1 MSKSKGTKKMTC
13 EQLIITT
20 LSKNMFIISLI
31 MDIELTLLKFIN
43 HHIKHNPDD
52 NGQKHSEDQ
61 ANLIETFSYSF
72 VEHVHP
78 RVFEKNITENKI
90 KLKSKRGKS
99 GFVKIPLNA
108 VQILHFKL
116 LYNIAY
122 IKRFYPA
129 KISKFN
135 FSEDLSELLDNED
148 KIINLYKEIKLI
160 ALN

>member
-1 MSKSKGTKKMTC
+1 MNT
-13 EQLIITT
+13 
-20 LSKNMFIISLI
+20 
-31 MDIELTLLKFIN
+31 ELTLLKFIN
-43 HHIKHNPDD
+43 HYTKHNPDD
-52 NGQKHSEDQ
+52 NGQKYSEEQ
-61 ANLIETFSYSF
+61 ANLIETFGYSF
-72 VEHVHP
+72 VENIYP

-99 GFVKIPLNA
+99 GFVKIPLNP

>member
-1 MSKSKGTKKMTC
+1 
-13 EQLIITT
+13 
-20 LSKNMFIISLI
+20 

-43 HHIKHNPDD
+43 HYIEHNPDD
-52 NGQKHSEDQ
+52 NGQQYSEDQ

-72 VEHVHP
+72 VENIHP

-90 KLKSKRGKS
+90 KLKSKRVKS
-99 GFVKIPLNA
+99 DFVKISLNP

-122 IKRFYPA
+122 IKCFYPA

-135 FSEDLSELLDNED
+135 FSEDLSELLDNEEE
-148 KIINLYKEIKLI
+148 IINLYTKIKQIGLS
-160 ALN
+160 

>member
-1 MSKSKGTKKMTC
+1 
-13 EQLIITT
+13 
-20 LSKNMFIISLI
+20 

-78 RVFEKNITENKI
+78 RIFEKNITENKI

-99 GFVKIPLNA
+99 GFVKISLNP

-135 FSEDLSELLDNED
+135 FSKDLAELLNDED